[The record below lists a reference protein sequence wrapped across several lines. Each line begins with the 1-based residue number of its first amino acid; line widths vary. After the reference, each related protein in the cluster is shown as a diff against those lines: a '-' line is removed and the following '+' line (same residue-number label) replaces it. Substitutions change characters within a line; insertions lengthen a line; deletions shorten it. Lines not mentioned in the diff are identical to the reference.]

1 MLDLATNCSL
11 SSPNGGIPGSILGG
25 QRTACGEREAGR
37 DRSERDCHPSCSL
50 VSQDENSE
58 PKLQAKAH

>member
-11 SSPNGGIPGSILGG
+11 STLDGGIPGSILGD
-25 QRTACGEREAGR
+25 QRTDFGEREVGRAG
-37 DRSERDCHPSCSL
+37 SLRDCHSSCSL

-58 PKLQAKAH
+58 PDF